1 MSDTRTPH
9 HPSRNVR
16 HRWSTRPARLLAAG
30 TALATV
36 LIVAVPVTAAASPAN
51 WPGHATPS
59 RWHDHGGSANLCPP
73 DARALGYSDALDKM
87 QVDGAEVGG
96 LSAMVY
102 DVRRHAYAAIEDHSG
117 DQVSRMWFFT
127 DPADPR
133 ITGTLTLSA
142 ADGTPYS
149 GANFDAEGLTILP
162 NGDYVVSSEVEPSI
176 HVFDREGVELYQ
188 LPVPARFDV
197 APAGQAT
204 DNATLEGLTISLD
217 GRYIY
222 AAMEGTL
229 SGDISTAGS
238 SAGTDTYRRIL
249 VYQRAMHGDQ
259 RGHQHGYR
267 LVKQIGYRVDPG
279 MRISEAQA
287 YGRDGLLV
295 MEAAWDEVNG
305 NSIRLYA
312 IPGVSRSR
320 DVSGVAD
327 LGDAPSWVV
336 HKTLVADVTRC
347 PTLGA
352 TAKEAQTNPLMDNFE
367 AMAVVSGHQ
376 RIRPHTVSHRP
387 GHGGWHRPVADSEVL
402 LLSDDNFGATQ
413 TTRLLR
419 LAVPLPGR

>member
-1 MSDTRTPH
+1 MFRVTHRTAP
-9 HPSRNVR
+9 R
-16 HRWSTRPARLLAAG
+16 HRPGRRGPARLLAAVTG
-30 TALATV
+30 LSAALLIALPGSAGATTARDASAGNGPSGDH
-36 LIVAVPVTAAASPAN
+36 AVS
-51 WPGHATPS
+51 WQQPGHGH
-59 RWHDHGGSANLCPP
+59 RWHQPDNACPP
-73 DARALGYSDALDKM
+73 AARALGYSDALDKL
-87 QVDGAEVGG
+87 QVGDNEVGG
-96 LSAMVY
+96 LSGMVY

-149 GANFDAEGLTILP
+149 AANFDAEGLTILP

-176 HVFDREGVELYQ
+176 HVFGRDGVELYQ

-197 APAGQAT
+197 APAGEAT
-204 DNATLEGLTISLD
+204 DNATLEGLSLSPD
-217 GRYIY
+217 GRYLY

-229 SGDISTAGS
+229 SGDISTAG
-238 SAGTDTYRRIL
+238 TDTYRRIL
-249 VYQRAMHGDQ
+249 VYQHG
-259 RGHQHGYR
+259 RHGYH
-267 LVKQIGYRVDPG
+267 LIKQVGYQVDPG

-287 YGRDGLLV
+287 YGHRGLLV

-305 NSIRLYA
+305 NTIRLYA
-312 IPGVSRSR
+312 VPDVTRAR
-320 DVSGVAD
+320 DVSDVSD
-327 LGDAPSWVV
+327 LGDSPDRVV
-336 HKTLVADVTRC
+336 RKVLVADVTNC

-367 AMAVVSGHQ
+367 AMTVVTGH
-376 RIRPHTVSHRP
+376 RGVRPHGAHGP
-387 GHGGWHRPVADSEVL
+387 GHGRWNPPGHVSEVL

-419 LAVPLPGR
+419 LAVPLPQR

>member
-1 MSDTRTPH
+1 MVGSVAAALGAAMLIALPG
-9 HPSRNVR
+9 
-16 HRWSTRPARLLAAG
+16 AAQAG
-30 TALATV
+30 TAGHG
-36 LIVAVPVTAAASPAN
+36 ASPQ
-51 WPGHATPS
+51 WGGTSHGRSTAT
-59 RWHDHGGSANLCPP
+59 CPP
-73 DARALGYSDALDKM
+73 HAVALGYSDALDKL

-102 DVRRHAYAAIEDHSG
+102 DARRHAYAAIEDHSG

-127 DPADPR
+127 DPADPHVA
-133 ITGTLTLSA
+133 GTLTLSA

-162 NGDYVVSSEVEPSI
+162 DGDYVVSSEVEPSI
-176 HVFDREGVELYQ
+176 HVFGRDGVELYQ

-217 GRYIY
+217 GRFVY

-229 SGDISTAGS
+229 SGDVSG
-238 SAGTDTYRRIL
+238 AGTDTYRRIL
-249 VYQRAMHGDQ
+249 VYQRG
-259 RGHQHGYR
+259 RHGYQ
-267 LVKQIGYRVDPG
+267 LAKQIGYRVDPG

-287 YGRDGLLV
+287 YGSDGLLV
-295 MEAAWDEVNG
+295 MEAAWDAVNG
-305 NSIRLYA
+305 NTIRLYA
-312 IPGVSRSR
+312 VRNVSRAR
-320 DVSGVAD
+320 DVSAVAD
-327 LGDAPSWVV
+327 LGDHPQKVV
-336 HKTLVADVTRC
+336 RKTLVANVTKC

-367 AMAVVSGHQ
+367 AMAVVSGQ
-376 RIRPHTVSHRP
+376 RAVRPHATVAWFR
-387 GHGGWHRPVADSEVL
+387 GGWHRPGRDSDVL